1 MEISLQNIGRRFN
14 RDWIF
19 KGVDYQFEQGNSYA
33 VLGPNGSGKS
43 TLVQIIAASLSPS
56 EGTITHQYKGKKV
69 EAEEVFRLLSF
80 ASPYLELLED
90 FSLSELIDFHFGFK
104 QFVPGFD
111 KHQVIELLGFQNYRN
126 RLIKNYSSGMKQRV
140 KLALAVCSDAP
151 LLLLDEPTANL
162 DHQGVDWYLSLIER
176 FAANRLTIICSNQEH
191 EYSFCKQQLNIV
203 DYKRV

>member
-19 KGVDYQFEQGNSYA
+19 KGIDYRFEQGNSYA
-33 VLGPNGSGKS
+33 ILGPNGSGKS

-56 EGTITHQYKGKKV
+56 EGTITHQYQGKKV

-90 FSLSELIDFHFGFK
+90 FTLNELIDFHFNFK
-104 QFVPGFD
+104 QFISGFD
-111 KHQVIELLGFQNYRN
+111 KNQVIELLGFEKYRD

-140 KLALAVCSDAP
+140 KLALAFSSKSP

-162 DHQGVDWYLSLIER
+162 DNQGVDWYLNLIER
-176 FAANRLTIICSNQEH
+176 FAADRLTIICSNQEH

-203 DYKRV
+203 DYKS